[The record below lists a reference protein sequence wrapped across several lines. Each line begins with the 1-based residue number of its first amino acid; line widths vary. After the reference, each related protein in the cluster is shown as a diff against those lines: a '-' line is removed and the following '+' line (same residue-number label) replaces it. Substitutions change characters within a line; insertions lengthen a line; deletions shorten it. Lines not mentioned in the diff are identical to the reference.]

1 MTKVTTGSSFEFF
14 GAKNMHER
22 LRMKRSAIDSTPMA
36 GKRSAGFPGHGV
48 PQIQMQIVA
57 SDGEEP
63 VVHRSSGPWGHRD
76 RSAALDGSYPKT
88 HEAADRIM
96 TRALVS
102 VAVGLRAADH
112 QECRDADG

>member
-1 MTKVTTGSSFEFF
+1 MGQQFRAGVVIVIRHPDRQEVMAFERADFH
-14 GAKNMHER
+14 GQWQ
-22 LRMKRSAIDSTPMA
+22 
-36 GKRSAGFPGHGV
+36 FPQGGLK
-48 PQIQMQIVA
+48 
-57 SDGEEP
+57 DGEEP